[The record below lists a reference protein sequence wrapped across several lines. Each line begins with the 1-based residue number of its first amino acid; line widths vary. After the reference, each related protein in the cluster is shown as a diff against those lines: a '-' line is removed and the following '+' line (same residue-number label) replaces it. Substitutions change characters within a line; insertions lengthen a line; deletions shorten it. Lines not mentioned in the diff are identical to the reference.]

1 MNQHSWVKAVTEPT
15 ERGQL
20 LDEIGALELRLLAGG
35 LPEETSSLLD
45 YDLTVQQLR
54 AFAFVFANGRTPINK
69 LADALGIR
77 PNVAT
82 GIIQR
87 LVDRALIERR
97 EDPEDR
103 RVRILSITDRGQA
116 LIDELGDI
124 ALAKGRVLLERL
136 TDQQL
141 GQLRDILAAM
151 ERAPER

>member
-1 MNQHSWVKAVTEPT
+1 MS
-15 ERGQL
+15 ERQQML
-20 LDEIGALELRLLAGG
+20 EEIGALELRLLAGG

-54 AFAFVFANGRTPINK
+54 AFAFIFAGGETPINR
-69 LADALGIR
+69 LAEALGIR

-87 LVDRALIERR
+87 LVERQLIERR

-103 RVRILSITDRGQA
+103 RVRLLSITERGRA

-124 ALAKGRVLLERL
+124 ALAKGRVLLDRL

-141 GQLRDILAAM
+141 RQLRDILAAM
-151 ERAPER
+151 ERTPEE